1 MAQSRSDVFS
11 FLITPEFDTKSLQDS
26 SGIIEKE
33 VKDVAEK
40 ISNQIESVL
49 NTKLPSG
56 FQKTNINEV
65 TKFVESLGGSVK
77 RVGTTISASFK
88 DAAGN
93 VNTFK
98 HSIADAVEAAQQA
111 ELAAAKG
118 MTGTSAITAK
128 YGRFKAS
135 SVDYTGSE
143 QIQQQNQLEQQII
156 KSIQEQYNYRLKIID
171 AQNTGNKTQET
182 YYTGLQNI
190 AKQEEANLQKQYSGS
205 QDAINAKKQQLSQ
218 EEQLYAAKSK
228 AAAEENKLVEAIKQY
243 AKQYQTV
250 KNLES
255 KGQQGTQA
263 YKDAQSALASLTSTL
278 SQYGVQVVTSS
289 DGTIKLVAQQNS
301 MADSSNKAKKA
312 LDDANGSM
320 GKVNTSQN
328 SLSQS
333 IQSSVENFIK
343 YQVAMEAIN
352 KITSEFT
359 SAIYDMNSAM
369 AQVRMVTMGSYEDT
383 VALADSYTQLA
394 KQLGTTTTE
403 VAKGAD
409 TWLRQGYSAQDAME
423 MLKQSTTLAVVGQL
437 DAEEST
443 NALTAVTKSYNVAV
457 EDTSRVVDKL
467 VSVDLNYAASTG
479 EIATAL
485 GKTANSAQQAGV
497 GLDKLIG
504 LIAIS
509 EEKTRQ
515 SAEVIGSAWQSIIS
529 RITKIPAKT
538 SLDDLVDE
546 NGKVVATVNDADKV
560 LSKYGINLVDTS
572 GKMRDVGTVL
582 DEIGA
587 KWNTMS
593 TLEQNQL
600 AYVVLSSHNTK

>member
-1 MAQSRSDVFS
+1 MAQSQSDVFS

-49 NTKLPSG
+49 NTKLPAG

-77 RVGTTISASFK
+77 RVGTTISTSFK

-228 AAAEENKLVEAIKQY
+228 ATAEENKLVEAIKQY

-263 YKDAQSALASLTSTL
+263 YKDAQSTLASLTSTL

-352 KITSEFT
+352 KLTSEFT
-359 SAIYDMNSAM
+359 SAIYDMNEAM
-369 AQVRMVTMGSYEDT
+369 TQVRMVTMGSYEDT
-383 VALADSYTQLA
+383 VALADSYTKLA
-394 KQLGTTTTE
+394 KQLGTTTTT
-403 VAKGAD
+403 VAEGAD
-409 TWLRQGYSAQDAME
+409 TWFNCL
-423 MLKQSTTLAVVGQL
+423 GQ
-437 DAEEST
+437 
-443 NALTAVTKSYNVAV
+443 VKS
-457 EDTSRVVDKL
+457 L
-467 VSVDLNYAASTG
+467 
-479 EIATAL
+479 
-485 GKTANSAQQAGV
+485 
-497 GLDKLIG
+497 
-504 LIAIS
+504 
-509 EEKTRQ
+509 
-515 SAEVIGSAWQSIIS
+515 
-529 RITKIPAKT
+529 
-538 SLDDLVDE
+538 
-546 NGKVVATVNDADKV
+546 
-560 LSKYGINLVDTS
+560 
-572 GKMRDVGTVL
+572 
-582 DEIGA
+582 
-587 KWNTMS
+587 
-593 TLEQNQL
+593 
-600 AYVVLSSHNTK
+600 